1 MLGKAWLPAILFC
14 AVASPGWAQ
23 FTELAS
29 TDNGQELYFSSP
41 LRIEPAT
48 ATFPESRVFHAGPN
62 GIQLFAE
69 RGALTPVSPGFISGG
84 GIGKGSFLIPGAIP
98 APGSNLRMQT
108 SSQPAPCDWIKPAE
122 IGETR
127 EIGIGGSHLRLILNG
142 QCSEVSIGGQITR
155 RTQMFEQ
162 AK

>member
-1 MLGKAWLPAILFC
+1 MLGKAWLPAIMFC

-69 RGALTPVSPGFISGG
+69 RGALTPVSPGFISSGGNGQVQVTGDGSLIGVTARNICPGG
-84 GIGKGSFLIPGAIP
+84 GPCNTPSATEGI
-98 APGSNLRMQT
+98 LR
-108 SSQPAPCDWIKPAE
+108 
-122 IGETR
+122 G
-127 EIGIGGSHLRLILNG
+127 
-142 QCSEVSIGGQITR
+142 
-155 RTQMFEQ
+155 
-162 AK
+162 